1 MYVYIYRYIYI
12 CMYIYTDIDIC
23 RYMYTRDYTSNN
35 KNFTLENE

>member
-1 MYVYIYRYIYI
+1 
-12 CMYIYTDIDIC
+12 MYIYTDIDIC